1 MRALSATPPTSEAP
15 PPEADPQ
22 DSPAEGTSHA
32 TALQTEAP
40 PAETPAPAA
49 EDSDEPSAQAL
60 AQAAAG
66 AVVDVRPARVK
77 FRKKSGLRAELNR
90 RVEAYFEE
98 TGISSASEGLSM
110 WFKTLILITTLA
122 TTWAALMI
130 WATTWWQLVALAFV
144 GGLAMAGIGFC
155 VMHDGSHGAY
165 SKSKAWNRIMA
176 STLDLVGGS
185 SYMWRFKHNV
195 LHHTYPNIEGLD
207 DDIEAQPFLR
217 MAEGQGYRPWHKLQ
231 HLYLWAA
238 YALLPV
244 KWHFVDDYRSYLTGK
259 INGQSFVRPKGA
271 ELALFLFGK
280 TFFYSWVLILPLLY
294 HSPLWVLASYAI
306 LAGTAG
312 VTLGT
317 VFQLAHCV
325 EGVEFTEIPMS
336 GQMDNP
342 WAEHQLA
349 TTANFSPKSR
359 FLTWYLGGLNY
370 QVEHHLFPRVGH
382 THYPAI
388 SKIVQE
394 VCAEFGVQ
402 HRTQPTLWKAL
413 AAHVGYL
420 KGLGHPAPLE
430 LA

>member
-1 MRALSATPPTSEAP
+1 MRALSATPPASAAL
-15 PPEADPQ
+15 PPEATQAPPAEAT
-22 DSPAEGTSHA
+22 DSPAEA
-32 TALQTEAP
+32 TDSPAAP
-40 PAETPAPAA
+40 EEEPAEPT
-49 EDSDEPSAQAL
+49 AQAL

-66 AVVDVRPARVK
+66 AAVDVRPARVK

-90 RVEAYFEE
+90 RVDAYFEE
-98 TGISSASEGLSM
+98 TGISSASEGAAM
-110 WFKTLILITTLA
+110 WFKTLFLITTLA
-122 TTWAALMI
+122 TAWATLMI
-130 WATTWWQLVALAFV
+130 FATAWWQLVALAVVAGF
-144 GGLAMAGIGFC
+144 AMAGIGFC

-176 STLDLVGGS
+176 STLDLIGGS

-217 MAEGQGYRPWHKLQ
+217 MAEGQRYRPWHALQ
-231 HLYLWAA
+231 HIYLWAA

-244 KWHFVDDYRSYLTGK
+244 KWHFVDDYRSILTGK

-280 TFFYSWVLILPLLY
+280 SFFYTWVLVLPLLY
-294 HSPLWVLASYAI
+294 HSPLWVLAAYAI
-306 LAGTAG
+306 MASTAG

-394 VCAEFGVQ
+394 VCAEFGVK
-402 HRTQPTLWKAL
+402 HRTQPTLWNAL

-420 KGLGHPAPLE
+420 KSLGHPAPME
-430 LA
+430 LT